1 MDFQVIYKP
10 LAQLEVA
17 EAFQWY
23 GQPHIAMG
31 DDFLDELERTDGF
44 LARNPYLYPCVE
56 LEVRRANL
64 TRFPY
69 ALFYAIN
76 GDTVNVL
83 SCFHQHRDPL
93 SRTALLGLI

>member
-1 MDFQVIYKP
+1 M
-10 LAQLEVA
+10 AQLEVA

-23 GQPHIAMG
+23 GQSHIKMG
-31 DDFLDELERTDGF
+31 EDFLAELERTDRF
-44 LARNPYLYPCVE
+44 LARNPYLCPCVE

-69 ALFYAIN
+69 ALFCAID

-83 SCFHQHRDPL
+83 SGFHQHRNPL
-93 SRTALLGLI
+93 SRAALLGLT